1 MESSKQQILE
11 YEKRALNSI
20 PDDHPHSQEIRKLL
34 IDQVNDDLQ
43 TNGYTRSN
51 RRTG

>member
-1 MESSKQQILE
+1 MIMESSKQQQILE
-11 YEKRALNSI
+11 YEKQALESI

-51 RRTG
+51 R